1 MYERSGHII
10 RQKFREYLLPTVMTS
25 MAISMASVVDG
36 IIVGILL
43 GEVALAAVG
52 LSGPI
57 IFCINLIYMLF
68 AVGGLTCASISL
80 GKRDFHMANQF
91 FSLSIGGGLGAMC
104 IFLAVM
110 QVILHPLSIS
120 LAGGDVQLAALTESY
135 LRPLLFTGPAMMFS
149 SGMAIFIRMDGNPK
163 ASAAIVMI
171 ANAVN
176 LVLDY
181 VLIRFLG
188 TGIAGAGL
196 STTLGYVAGS
206 AIVIPYLANKKRSFH
221 FVRPGKTILKT
232 LRDIL
237 KSGMSKAASQV
248 CNLVRSLV
256 INAVIVTSLGSIGMS
271 IMTVCTN
278 VLMIANIFEGGV
290 ADTLLPIVG
299 TLYGEKD
306 FFGIRQTM
314 GTARRV
320 LTVCSAVL
328 VAFLLIAP
336 QVIGIVF
343 GLTSPEALALLK
355 PALRLYALYIPFSAA
370 LLLLQ
375 NFYNTTERRSLAT
388 SLVVM
393 DGLLFVV
400 PFAVLLSRIQSNLL
414 WLSYAAS
421 GACTLFVL
429 LLLARRI
436 RKKEDVQGLLLIR
449 ERDDYIHKFDFTV
462 EATREE
468 AVRLSERVMALEE
481 KAAKAAVNTRLLKKV
496 ALVLEEM
503 TVASVHYAHADST
516 GLIDILIYVTDAQ
529 VTILMRDNGKPFNP
543 LEYIPEENDGCIT
556 DSIGLVKKL
565 ASRMEYSRQLGFNT
579 SVLTFEIQ

>member
-1 MYERSGHII
+1 MAMYERSGHII

-314 GTARRV
+314 RTARRV

-481 KAAKAAVNTRLLKKV
+481 KAAVNTRLLKKV